1 MKVVIASKSPVKRTS
16 VERAFELLYPNT
28 LIEFVC
34 VDAKS
39 GVSDQPMSDEETRRG
54 ALGRVRNAKELCPE
68 GDIFIGLEGGSGDQY
83 GDLHCFGWVVAESE
97 GRLDFGRTFSFVIPP
112 KVHEIMRTKNLELS
126 HAVDDF
132 FSKSGTKTGTGLIGP
147 LTNDA
152 VTYTDWYVHAAMS
165 ALLPFSKKDLY

>member
-1 MKVVIASKSPVKRTS
+1 MKVVIASKSPVKKTS
-16 VERAFELLYPNT
+16 VEKAFKLLYPNT
-28 LIEFVC
+28 AIDFIC

-54 ALGRVRNAKELCPE
+54 ALGRVRHAKELSPG
-68 GDIFIGLEGGSGDQY
+68 GDIYIGLEGGSGDHY
-83 GDLHCFGWVVAESE
+83 GDLHCFGWAVAESE
-97 GRLDFGRTFSFVIPP
+97 GTFGFGRTFSFVIPP
-112 KVHEIMRTKNLELS
+112 AVHEIMKTKNLELS

-152 VTYTDWYVHAAMS
+152 VTYMDWYVHAIVA
-165 ALLPFSKKDLY
+165 ALLPFFKKEFY